1 MDGILNILKP
11 KGFTSHD
18 VVAKCRG
25 ILKIKKIGHTG
36 TLDPDAWGVLPI
48 CIGKATKVVS
58 YLTDVDK
65 CYQAEV
71 ILGVNTTTEDITG
84 EIVETF
90 PVNVTK
96 EQIQNVVDSFI
107 GEYTQVPPMYS
118 AIKINGVRLYELARK
133 GITIERPARTVYI
146 YNCEIIEW
154 ISENRFKINVHCSKG
169 TYIRTLCTD
178 IGKKLGCGAHMGDLV
193 RTKVG
198 RFILADS
205 ITLEELQD
213 LVINLNKKGAEIN
226 QLYKIE
232 ELFEDYP
239 ILTVKQ
245 TASKRLY
252 NGNFLSLEDINE
264 ELPLDKKLRIYDAND
279 KFIGLYNI
287 QDDIIKPEKMF
298 L

>member
-25 ILKIKKIGHTG
+25 ILKTKKIGHTG
-36 TLDPDAWGVLPI
+36 TLDPAAWGVLPI
-48 CIGKATKVVS
+48 CIGKATKAAS
-58 YLTDVDK
+58 YLTDIDK

-71 ILGVNTTTEDITG
+71 ILGANTTTEDITG

-96 EQIQNVVDSFI
+96 EQIQSIVDSFI
-107 GEYTQVPPMYS
+107 GEYIQIPPMYS

-133 GITIERPARTVYI
+133 GITVERPTRVVYI

-154 ISENRFKINVHCSKG
+154 INENKFKINVHCSKG

-178 IGKKLGCGAHMGDLV
+178 IGKKLGCGAYMGDLV

-198 RFILADS
+198 RFILEDS
-205 ITLEELQD
+205 ITLDELQK
-213 LVINLNKKGAEIN
+213 LEIILNKKGTEIN

-232 ELFEDYP
+232 ELFENYP

-245 TASKRLY
+245 TANKRLY

-264 ELPLDKKLRIYDAND
+264 KLPLNKKLRIYDCND
-279 KFIGLYNI
+279 NFIGLYNI